1 MDRVVRRFY
10 RRGEILRDSSEKGV
24 EILRVLALSIRPEQD
39 YDEEFRR
46 ATQDITVGAL
56 KRSASNNDVFDAIH
70 SYRPPYSKQSGFE
83 QLGLREALNKIAHA
97 DPSQTGFFANDVFQD
112 LVLSGKDNRGKTW
125 IAIITL
131 FHHSRQRIMGL
142 KLSNPESAYDTATS
156 SGSDREIRG

>member
-1 MDRVVRRFY
+1 VDRVVRRFY

-83 QLGLREALNKIAHA
+83 QLGLREALNKIALRVTNYA
-97 DPSQTGFFANDVFQD
+97 QIQKWWEV
-112 LVLSGKDNRGKTW
+112 V
-125 IAIITL
+125 
-131 FHHSRQRIMGL
+131 M
-142 KLSNPESAYDTATS
+142 SAYHKS
-156 SGSDREIRG
+156 KPSFPCSESF